1 MRWITTT
8 VPVNESIV
16 VIDSGAVEGL
26 LTSIRLLAKEISSL
40 PGSKNSYILWLQHLE
55 ALIPFAEKK
64 WVHTDLQREIITAI
78 KPLAAYLELCGYG
91 GTALYY
97 HNKAKELC
105 EKYWSEN
112 LSLKGHHSSASSK
125 LIRNNNFNDILR
137 EACEYK
143 PGLNNK
149 PEQILEA
156 LRQALIAWHC
166 ASVQELSND
175 KLIEE
180 RAGDITEIELEFLY
194 QSSIDYLGRH
204 QRIYTEYK
212 SSDVTWKSL
221 QTAILHVG
229 RRLCQ
234 ANNPELGWSFAF
246 QIQQAALRAGL
257 PPEWQLQLLELLYAG
272 SNRVLNTEPT
282 EEKKTGD
289 WTRYRLSLKK
299 KEEVL
304 AENLVEG
311 STQLPLESARI
322 YSRSVQELIQ
332 TLMADCTTCLGP
344 APASL
349 RFCFLALGSMSRGE
363 MLPESDFE
371 CICLVN
377 DQKHTQWEE
386 AKTLETQYLQI
397 WYRYFE
403 FKVAS
408 LSDLNN
414 TRLRLDEDH
423 QGKGHPG
430 DPEMRGSPESFLVKL
445 KQAVTEYRPEYHSWM
460 QATYL
465 YGNDQQAL
473 YLEYQNE
480 LAAWLV
486 SGGVDSIPPAQQI
499 ARIQLQHAYDAWRSR
514 DVKTSEHL
522 PLKKNYW
529 EPGIYILQNL
539 VLHYSQQPVY
549 STRQAIDCLVEK
561 NILSTEAA
569 KDARD
574 GVNALYRLRWQ
585 QGRLSFSQENI
596 PAIAQRWDILL
607 LQPFYHA
614 LVPWLATSIWAPDP
628 LSHWIKQLL
637 EAKETLKLTALIHTV
652 TTRAFD
658 RLNAIADLLNY
669 HRKYY
674 QQVRRDQREDY
685 LNHLAPAL
693 RAIKPTGITATAS
706 EWFLQIDQLIQRL
719 TLLPDRDGWRLAK
732 AQQQRQW
739 QARLAVLLAKPAMPD
754 DDLAFG
760 SQVVGY
766 PLADS
771 IMYYAVTAEVRRQLL
786 KNTEDGQR
794 HFLDKPDGQ
803 SGRHTVL
810 TIRVGEYSFAAKIY
824 PELPG
829 TEYLIVD
836 LAWRVSGEEM
846 LPNWLVNLQ
855 DAGGYGSAIQF
866 FPNLPNTSDNHL
878 ENILKIHPE
887 YLTQLEPT
895 CFSRLFLRV
904 LLINPEDDKG
914 DDYIVLPMT
923 DAEGRLYYRI
933 IRIDN
938 ERAFFP
944 VDEKQSSSFFS
955 AAKSTLLV
963 KSILYC
969 LNSMKEPLNTQVI
982 DEFLMLDPYEVLTA
996 WLGESA
1002 VSHRLWNGLFDDQT
1016 IARHA
1021 SWRDPVTGEP
1031 LPSFPAIIL
1040 PDKIERELFNR
1051 LTLMQYHLREYRQ
1064 EQAEQKKSSI
1074 QDLTALDLLKVVQP
1088 NLSFYYEPL
1097 FTDFPPDFKKPEQ
1110 AIARFASLMDNKDQP
1125 LYERRESLVR
1135 QSRYNGFTA
1144 LTKSLQLPV
1153 SFDMQ
1158 NLLTIRKGQLYS
1170 CQRALE
1176 SLKFIQE
1183 KQLDLIRE
1191 NIIGKKESAILSF
1204 QNLSVREQ
1212 VSLID
1217 TWHKQLSDSK
1227 EQRYSVSQQKFLLRA
1242 YQRTPFIKLELSV
1255 FRRVLSDAL
1264 LDPLLNAAGGHLI
1277 YLNISGCSLL
1287 TEKIMSR
1294 IAQKCPNLRTIIM
1307 SRLSFTKI
1315 SPISPW
1321 LGNPVPLTF
1330 FHLTKLDVSDCK
1342 ELRSVKITTP
1352 LLTQDQFYKEGCTH
1366 LNVVLPVQEYKTVVE
1381 SECHEAL
1388 TFFVQEFKF
1397 QSCFNA
1403 DLAWLQLS
1411 RLFRSLNQTINSRID
1426 IHDCFIQA
1434 QKSGISPA
1442 VAQFG
1447 SWLMYRYGPQIWRDK
1462 SKADEIKKKFPGE
1475 ANMLCL
1481 LESVENFFIKKDKNL
1496 KISAL
1501 DFSMIRESGSMVECG
1516 KDGAQ
1521 AIAMLLYLK
1530 IPVIHLD
1537 FGYHRIGDG
1546 GADILASALETKPP
1560 LRGLILRCN
1569 EIGPYGAIALANS
1582 LEKSLLL
1589 TLCLEGNQIG
1599 IEGAKALANA
1609 LNKSSLFALDLAG
1622 NHFGD
1627 AGALMLAEQLKTNPR
1642 LRALNLRTTKIGV
1655 VGVRALKEAL
1665 TFYRR
1670 KIELDLSYNYG
1681 SDEGSTRN
1689 TPEELKEATSIKRG
1703 IQTDLPDSAFHPEQY
1718 LHLSSSLSINLFQSR
1733 GSSPGTL
1740 RSEPLRT
1747 GQLESNF

>member
-1 MRWITTT
+1 MRT
-8 VPVNESIV
+8 S
-16 VIDSGAVEGL
+16 VIDSGAIKRL
-26 LTSIRLLAKEISSL
+26 LTSIRKLAKTISVESECL
-40 PGSKNSYILWLQHLE
+40 IGSKNSYVLWLQHLE
-55 ALIPFAEKK
+55 VLIPLVGKT
-64 WVHTDLQREIITAI
+64 WVDTDLQREIIAEI
-78 KPLAAYLELCGYG
+78 QPFANFLEQCGYG

-97 HNKAKELC
+97 HDKAKELC
-105 EKYWSEN
+105 DKYWPEN
-112 LSLKGHHSSASSK
+112 LSLKGHHSSAFSK
-125 LIRNNNFNDILR
+125 LKRKNNSNNIRP

-143 PGLNNK
+143 PDLNK

-156 LRQALIAWHC
+156 LRQAVIAWHC
-166 ASVQELSND
+166 ASVQESSND
-175 KLIEE
+175 KLIGE
-180 RAGDITEIELEFLY
+180 RAKDITETELEFLY
-194 QSSIDYLGRH
+194 QSSIDYLSRH

-212 SSDVTWKSL
+212 SSDVTWESL

-234 ANNPELGWSFAF
+234 ANNPALAWSFAF
-246 QIQQAALRAGL
+246 HTQQAALRAGL
-257 PPEWQLQLLELLYAG
+257 SPEWQLQLLELLYAG
-272 SNRVLNTEPT
+272 SHRVLNTEST
-282 EEKKTGD
+282 EEKITGD
-289 WTRYRLSLKK
+289 WIRYRSLL
-299 KEEVL
+299 KEYDEIL
-304 AENLVEG
+304 AKNLNED
-311 STQLPLESARI
+311 STELPLASAGI
-322 YSRSVQELIQ
+322 YSQNVQELIKN
-332 TLMADCTTCLGP
+332 LMTDCTTSLGP
-344 APASL
+344 APANL

-363 MLPESDFE
+363 MLPNSDME

-377 DQKHTQWEE
+377 DQKYTQWEE
-386 AKTLETQYLQI
+386 AKTLETQYLQA

-414 TRLRLDEDH
+414 TVLRLDEDH

-430 DPEMRGSPESFLVKL
+430 DPEMRGSPKSFLLKL
-445 KQAVTEYRPEYHSWM
+445 KQAVTEYRPEYHSWL

-465 YGNDQQAL
+465 YGNDQRVL
-473 YLEYQNE
+473 YHEYQSE

-486 SGGVDSIPPAQQI
+486 SGSVDSSSPAQQI
-499 ARIQLQHAYDAWRSR
+499 AQIQLQHGLDAWGRR
-514 DVKTSEHL
+514 DEKTGEHFS
-522 PLKKNYW
+522 LKKNYW
-529 EPGIYILQNL
+529 EPAIYILQNL
-539 VLHYSQQPVY
+539 ALHYSQQPIY
-549 STRQAIDCLVEK
+549 STLQTIDCLVEK
-561 NILSTEAA
+561 KILSTEAA
-569 KDARD
+569 KDTRD
-574 GVNALYRLRWQ
+574 GVNSLYRLRWR
-585 QGRLSFSQENI
+585 QGRLSFLQEDI
-596 PAIAQRWDILL
+596 LTVAQRWDILL
-607 LQPFYHA
+607 LEPFYHA
-614 LVPWLATSIWAPDP
+614 LVSWLASSIWAPDP
-628 LSHWIKQLL
+628 LVHWIKQLL
-637 EAKETLKLTALIHTV
+637 ESKEALKFSGLIHAV

-658 RLNAIADLLNY
+658 RLNSITDLLNY
-669 HRKYY
+669 HREYY
-674 QQVRRDQREDY
+674 QQVPREQREDY
-685 LNHLAPAL
+685 LNHLSPAL

-732 AQQQRQW
+732 AQQQRLW
-739 QARLAVLLAKPAMPD
+739 QAQLAGLFANPAMPD
-754 DDLAFG
+754 NDLAFC
-760 SQVVGY
+760 SQIVGY
-766 PLADS
+766 PLTDN
-771 IMYYAVTAEVRRQLL
+771 IMYYAVTPDVRRQLL
-786 KNTEDGQR
+786 KNTGDGQR

-810 TIRVGEYSFAAKIY
+810 TIRIDASSFAAKIY

-829 TEYLIVD
+829 TEYQIVD

-855 DAGGYGSAIQF
+855 DTRGYGSAIQF
-866 FPNLPNTSDNHL
+866 FPYLPNTSENHL
-878 ENILKIHPE
+878 ENILKIHSE

-904 LLINPEDDKG
+904 LVINPEDDKG
-914 DDYIVLPMT
+914 DDYIVVPMT

-969 LNSMKEPLNTQVI
+969 LNSMKEPLHPQVI
-982 DEFLMLDPYEVLTA
+982 DEFLMLDPYELLTN
-996 WLGESA
+996 WLKESA
-1002 VSHRLWNGLFDDQT
+1002 VPHRLWNGLFDDQT
-1016 IARHA
+1016 IDRHA
-1021 SWRDPVTGEP
+1021 SWRDPVTREP

-1064 EQAEQKKSSI
+1064 EQVEQKKSSI
-1074 QDLTALDLLKVVQP
+1074 KDLTALDLLKLVQP

-1144 LTKSLQLPV
+1144 LTKSLRLPV
-1153 SFDMQ
+1153 SFDRQ
-1158 NLLTIRKGQLYS
+1158 NLRNIRKGQLYS
-1170 CQRALE
+1170 CERALE

-1183 KQLDLIRE
+1183 QQLDLIRE
-1191 NIIGKKESAILSF
+1191 NIIEKKESAISTF
-1204 QNLSVREQ
+1204 QNLSIREQ

-1227 EQRYSVSQQKFLLRA
+1227 EQRYSESQQKFLLRA
-1242 YQRTPFIKLELSV
+1242 YQRTPFIKLELSG
-1255 FRRVLSDAL
+1255 FCRVLTDAL
-1264 LDPLLNAAGGHLI
+1264 LDPLLNSASGHLI
-1277 YLNISGCSLL
+1277 YLNISRCSLL
-1287 TEKIMSR
+1287 TEKIMSS
-1294 IAQKCPNLRTIIM
+1294 IAAKCPNLRTIIM
-1307 SRLSFTKI
+1307 SNLSFTKI

-1342 ELRSVKITTP
+1342 ELRSVKITAP
-1352 LLTQDQFYKEGCTH
+1352 LLTQDQIYKEGCTH

-1530 IPVIHLD
+1530 IPIIHLD

-1569 EIGPYGAIALANS
+1569 EIGPYGTIALANS
-1582 LEKSLLL
+1582 LDESLLL

-1622 NHFGD
+1622 NHIGD
-1627 AGALMLAEQLKTNPR
+1627 ASALMLAECLKTNPR
-1642 LRALNLRTTKIGV
+1642 LRALHLSSTKLGV
-1655 VGVRALKEAL
+1655 VGVRALQRAL
-1665 TFYRR
+1665 TVNRR
-1670 KIELDLSYNYG
+1670 KIELDLSSNYG
-1681 SDEGSTRN
+1681 PEEGSTRN
-1689 TPEELKEATSIKRG
+1689 TPAELKEASSIKRDIHTG
-1703 IQTDLPDSAFHPEQY
+1703 LSDNAFHPEQY
-1718 LHLSSSLSINLFQSR
+1718 LHLLPSLPIRLFQSG
-1733 GSSPGTL
+1733 GSSAGTSG
-1740 RSEPLRT
+1740 SESLGTR
-1747 GQLESNF
+1747 QLESNF